1 MRSAGG
7 GELKAGNTRFLGA
20 PSGSLPYPGE
30 TPGALSLVLE
40 PARTSPCSSCGG
52 QLRAPST
59 AADSLG
65 PFQNTF

>member
-7 GELKAGNTRFLGA
+7 GERKAGNTRFLGA

-40 PARTSPCSSCGG
+40 PARSSPCSS
-52 QLRAPST
+52 
-59 AADSLG
+59 
-65 PFQNTF
+65 